1 VVIGKNLPAADAH
14 AHLGSSMSYVHC
26 PACSRAYNLAT
37 QSACPCRDD
46 IAAAIET
53 LARALARAT
62 PAERAAAAPAMQRL
76 ALPAPEPTWQSAP
89 GALAPVPPR
98 PVSKRKQLAAI
109 ALAVIERIARRAT
122 RYEPDLVRSGRRR
135 VSALLAR

>member
-1 VVIGKNLPAADAH
+1 
-14 AHLGSSMSYVHC
+14 MSYVHC

-37 QSACPCRDD
+37 QSACPCRPVDPAPIDPAAD
-46 IAAAIET
+46 IAAAVEA

-62 PAERAAAAPAMQRL
+62 PAERAAAAPAMHRL
-76 ALPAPEPTWQSAP
+76 APAPAPTWQPPAS
-89 GALAPVPPR
+89 ALAPVPPR
-98 PVSKRKQLAAI
+98 PISKRKQLAAI
-109 ALAVIERIARRAT
+109 ALAAIERIARHAT